1 MFFSWLKF
9 LPSFLYWLC
18 GHLCFSLKCCF
29 FFCVCS
35 GLLWKSQGFSMWIL
49 CSSVL
54 SRVWCLPLL
63 SVLFVF
69 LFVMKLAVSV
79 FVNFKV
85 LFNKYNY
92 CLWLCT
98 IKCWLY
104 FISWKIWNANP
115 LCCSVQSWIYSL
127 INYRQLMGILGCWV
141 GFYFLSNLSGLA
153 GEDFMHVDINIGS
166 IFFLIRSRSNDWSW
180 SIYSCRNGC

>member
-1 MFFSWLKF
+1 
-9 LPSFLYWLC
+9 
-18 GHLCFSLKCCF
+18 
-29 FFCVCS
+29 
-35 GLLWKSQGFSMWIL
+35 
-49 CSSVL
+49 
-54 SRVWCLPLL
+54 
-63 SVLFVF
+63 LFVF

-92 CLWLCT
+92 CLLLCT

-127 INYRQLMGILGCWV
+127 INYRQLMGILDCWV
-141 GFYFLSNLSGLA
+141 GFYFLSNLS
-153 GEDFMHVDINIGS
+153 DFMHVVINIGS
-166 IFFLIRSRSNDWSW
+166 IFFNQE
-180 SIYSCRNGC
+180 